1 MRRDAKT
8 LSPFV
13 MLITVLSVGLQD
25 ISAGAVSP
33 AISAIC
39 QSYPSVSIGMI
50 QMIVTLPTLAICIMA
65 PVYGW
70 LSNRIQPR
78 RLIIYGLLLFCIGG
92 SLPVFLNNLPLIM
105 ICRVALG
112 VGTGITLPAALAIIP
127 VFYEG
132 KKRDKLIGFNQAVGS
147 IGCIFM
153 QQIGGYFADIDW
165 HLSFLAYLMGLF
177 SLVLVLLFLPD
188 IPMEKVLKTADKDRK
203 SIFSCVSTKIYGLA
217 GVLFVAMIFAC
228 IPTTNLSLMIE
239 GEGIG
244 TATNTG
250 TAMAVYSV
258 GTMLGSAAFGYMK
271 KAVGIYVLPLSYFFN
286 GAGFFGAAMS
296 HSLMAVI
303 MFLMLAGFGTGA
315 LLCAYLARAEELSR
329 LAYVAFSVSMMAAAN
344 GLGNF
349 IHPTFVSLCD
359 SLFGG
364 VYGRGAI
371 KASGVSLAAMG
382 MILLI
387 IYLVTAKNRLN
398 EKLLD

>member
-286 GAGFFGAAMS
+286 GAGFFWS
-296 HSLMAVI
+296 RHESLPDGCHHVFDACRIRHRRFAVR
-303 MFLMLAGFGTGA
+303 LSCPRGGTVKVGVCGVFRIHDGGSQWIGQFYPPNIRIA
-315 LLCAYLARAEELSR
+315 LRFALRGGVRQRSNKGLRRLSGGDGHDT
-329 LAYVAFSVSMMAAAN
+329 AHN
-344 GLGNF
+344 
-349 IHPTFVSLCD
+349 
-359 SLFGG
+359 LFGHG
-364 VYGRGAI
+364 KKQA
-371 KASGVSLAAMG
+371 
-382 MILLI
+382 
-387 IYLVTAKNRLN
+387 
-398 EKLLD
+398 E